1 MAEAKKLPVS
11 NDLPPPAAGSIS
23 ARALGMR
30 SAPYLADLN
39 PEQRLAVETLD
50 GPVLVLAG
58 AGTGKTRVLT
68 TRIAHILS
76 LGRARPADILA
87 VTFTNKA
94 AREMK
99 SRVGLMVGQIVEGMP
114 WLGTFHSIGVKILRR
129 HAELVGLKSDFTI
142 LDVDDQIRLMKQLL
156 AAENI
161 DEKRWPG
168 RVLAMLID
176 GWKNRGLTPDMVP
189 AGEAAAFANGKGKKL
204 YLAYQQRLKT
214 LNAADFG
221 DLLLENIRLFR
232 ENPDVLRQYQQ
243 RFKFILVDEYQDT
256 NVAQYLWLRLLS
268 QSVASPSPASPLRGS
283 APSPTRGEGREIA
296 AAAALPSPLVGEGGE
311 PKRSEGEPDEGVDLA
326 DTFGAPSPQ
335 PSPPRGEGVPPNLP
349 RVGAQPAPQKN
360 ICCVGDDDQSIYGW
374 RGAEVDNILR
384 FDHDFP
390 GAKIIRLERNYRST
404 GHILAAASHLIA
416 HNEGRLGKTLRT
428 EDVPGEK
435 VQVTGAWDS
444 EEEARAIGEE
454 IEQLQREA
462 REQGEDHPLDE
473 IAILVRA
480 SFQMREFEDR
490 FIQLGL
496 PYRVIGGP
504 RFYER
509 MEIRDALAYLRVIAQ
524 PADDLAFERIVNVP
538 KRGLG
543 DATLQMLHDYA
554 RKARLPLTEAA
565 KALSA
570 TDEMKPKP
578 RGALR
583 DLMAGFERWRLKK
596 EQIAHTELAEIVL
609 DESGY
614 TEMWQNDRSAD
625 AAGRLE
631 NLKEL
636 VRSMEEF
643 ENLQGFLE
651 HIALV
656 MDREGAEGEQ
666 AVNIMT
672 LHSAKG
678 LEFDTVF
685 LPGWEEGLFPHQR
698 SLDESGRAGLEEE
711 RRLAHVGLTRA
722 RKRAKIYFATNRR
735 IHGMWNTTIP
745 SRFLDELPEADV
757 EVKEPAGGSGGFGM
771 SGYGASRFD
780 EMNSFGSNYTTPGWQ
795 RAQSRKGRGG
805 FSENGQ
811 PRYVPDGVF
820 DDRDADLDE
829 GANTTT
835 SSPPPLRGRSAA
847 GGREGGAS
855 SKKRRSTVPLTI
867 EGELIAK
874 STGAVSAFEI
884 GARVFHQKF
893 GNGNVVAVDGNKLT
907 IRFDKAGEKRVVD
920 SFVERV

>member
-1 MAEAKKLPVS
+1 MPEPSKRSFEA
-11 NDLPPPAAGSIS
+11 PAPGPSPGGIA
-23 ARALGMR
+23 ARAQAAAAP
-30 SAPYLADLN
+30 APYLAGLN

-68 TRIAHILS
+68 VRIAHILAT
-76 LGRARPADILA
+76 GRARPSEILA

-99 SRVGLMVGQIVEGMP
+99 HRVEEIVGGVVEGMP

-129 HAELVGLKSDFTI
+129 HAELVGLKTDFTI
-142 LDVDDQIRLMKQLL
+142 LDVDDQIRLIKQLL
-156 AAENI
+156 EAENI
-161 DEKRWPG
+161 DEKRWPA

-176 GWKNRGLTPDMVP
+176 GWKNRGLAPDQVP
-189 AGEAAAFANGKGKKL
+189 GGEAAVFANGKGFKL
-204 YLAYQQRLKT
+204 YKAYQERLKI

-232 ENPDVLRQYQQ
+232 EQPDVLRQYQG
-243 RFKFILVDEYQDT
+243 RFRYILVDEYQDT
-256 NVAQYLWLRLLS
+256 NVAQYLWLRLLA
-268 QSVASPSPASPLRGS
+268 QRTAND
-283 APSPTRGEGREIA
+283 A
-296 AAAALPSPLVGEGGE
+296 AEVWP
-311 PKRSEGEPDEGVDLA
+311 
-326 DTFGAPSPQ
+326 
-335 PSPPRGEGVPPNLP
+335 
-349 RVGAQPAPQKN
+349 KN

-384 FDHDFP
+384 FEHDFP
-390 GAKIIRLERNYRST
+390 GAAVIRLERNYRST

-428 EDVPGEK
+428 EDELGEK
-435 VQVTGAWDS
+435 VNVTGAWDS

-454 IEQLQREA
+454 IEQLQRG
-462 REQGEDHPLDE
+462 GESGEKHPLNE

-490 FIQLGL
+490 FVTLGL

-509 MEIRDALAYLRVIAQ
+509 AEIRDALAYLRLVNS

-543 DATLQMLHDYA
+543 DATVQLLHDHA
-554 RKARLPLTEAA
+554 RKRRVPMLEAA
-565 KALSA
+565 RAVTA
-570 TDEMKPKP
+570 TDELKPKP

-583 DLMAGFERWRLKK
+583 GLIEALDRWRNQRDSLP
-596 EQIAHTELAEIVL
+596 HTELAEIIL

-614 TEMWQNDRSAD
+614 TEMWQKDRSAD

-636 VRSMEEF
+636 IRSMEEF

-651 HIALV
+651 HISLV
-656 MDREGAEGEQ
+656 MDNEKAAEAD

-678 LEFDTVF
+678 LEFETVF

-698 SLDESGRAGLEEE
+698 TLDDSGRAGLEEE

-722 RKRAKIYFATNRR
+722 RKRLKIYFATNRR
-735 IHGMWNTTIP
+735 MHGLWQTNIP
-745 SRFLDELPEADV
+745 SRFLDELPEANV
-757 EVKEPAGGSGGFGM
+757 QVTEAQGGFGGFAGYG
-771 SGYGASRFD
+771 GYGASRFD
-780 EMNSFGSNYTTPGWQ
+780 ATTSFGSNYGTPGWQ
-795 RAQSRKGRGG
+795 RAQAAKQAARGAGGFAEDGERQDDSRQDDSRYDMDEDEALHHLPAVRKGRGDPTES
-805 FSENGQ
+805 FR
-811 PRYVPDGVF
+811 PRKT
-820 DDRDADLDE
+820 A
-829 GANTTT
+829 
-835 SSPPPLRGRSAA
+835 
-847 GGREGGAS
+847 
-855 SKKRRSTVPLTI
+855 PLTI
-867 EGELIAK
+867 EGELVAK
-874 STGAVSAFEI
+874 STGTVSPFSV
-884 GARVFHQKF
+884 GDRVFHQKF
-893 GNGNVVAVDGNKLT
+893 GNGNITAIDGNKLT
-907 IRFDKAGEKRVVD
+907 IQFDRAGEKRVVD
-920 SFVERV
+920 SYVERV